1 MRANVPTLL
10 AAAIVAAAAC
20 FSSSNP
26 VPDTRPSAKSGVG
39 SKSARVTSGLVHTS
53 TSTAATLG
61 IPPGHLPPPGE
72 CRVWTPGTPPGHQRA
87 PGPCSTLERQ
97 VPPGA
102 WLVYR
107 PSKDKKVVRVR
118 VYDATEPRV
127 RLIRVF
133 DVVTGALLSEE
144 LP

>member
-1 MRANVPTLL
+1 MRAKVPTLL
-10 AAAIVAAAAC
+10 AAAIVAVAAC
-20 FSSSNP
+20 SSSSNP

-39 SKSARVTSGLVHTS
+39 SKSAVTSGTVHTS

-72 CRVWTPGTPPGHQRA
+72 CRVWMPGTPPGHQRA
-87 PGPCSTLERQ
+87 PGSCSTLERQ
-97 VPPGA
+97 VPPGG

-107 PSKDKKVVRVR
+107 PSKDKKVVRIW

-127 RLIRVF
+127 SLIRVF